1 MLISAIVAISKN
13 NVIGRDGH
21 LPWHLSADLKRFK
34 AITTGHS
41 IILGRKNY
49 DDIGRPLPNRTN
61 YVLTRNAAFEAPG
74 CIVCNSLAQA
84 IESAQTA
91 GENEC
96 FIIGRIASKHTI
108 SHGCLET
115 LLDRR
120 NEFLRNVT
128 TCDLVDKLQTTF
140 LVVLIDRTYIDDD
153 ICILTTTAR
162 LLLVN
167 LTVIYCLRDSFLVVN
182 LRLTL
187 VTLYL
192 ELTLQ
197 TINDN
202 IQVQLTHT

>member
-96 FIIGRIASKHTI
+96 FIIGGAAVYREAMHVVKKMY
-108 SHGCLET
+108 
-115 LLDRR
+115 
-120 NEFLRNVT
+120 VT
-128 TCDLVDKLQTTF
+128 RVESDVDGDVFFPEWGEGWRKVSEERF
-140 LVVLIDRTYIDDD
+140 EADEKNDFP
-153 ICILTTTAR
+153 
-162 LLLVN
+162 
-167 LTVIYCLRDSFLVVN
+167 TVFEVWERD
-182 LRLTL
+182 
-187 VTLYL
+187 
-192 ELTLQ
+192 
-197 TINDN
+197 
-202 IQVQLTHT
+202 